1 MTMLRFSVDSAL
13 LGELGER
20 LVEQVHYALVE
31 LVKNSYD
38 ADATTVSIKFVESN
52 SGIDEIHIIDD
63 GNGMNLKEVQD
74 YWMRIAT
81 TNKLLH
87 DVSKKYGRP
96 KTGSKGIGRFCC
108 RRLGKKL
115 VLKTAG
121 KNASTIEM
129 TEATFDWKVFKPGTK
144 VTEINCQGK
153 QDTTKGIKTG
163 TTLIISYLLCE
174 WTTRR

>member
-1 MTMLRFSVDSAL
+1 MS
-13 LGELGER
+13 
-20 LVEQVHYALVE
+20 
-31 LVKNSYD
+31 
-38 ADATTVSIKFVESN
+38 
-52 SGIDEIHIIDD
+52 
-63 GNGMNLKEVQD
+63 
-74 YWMRIAT
+74 IAT

-163 TTLIISYLLCE
+163 TTLIISDLTGE
-174 WTTRR
+174 WTTRGYNYLKRHLSVLAANRGVRRKNFEEDPCFNVYLDAPSFEGEVRDLRSDLIK